1 MNPYEPPEYN
11 ERDKYEPPV
20 VDMTG
25 MMITF
30 TVFILLPIV
39 TAYVASLCMD

>member
-1 MNPYEPPEYN
+1 MNPYESPQHE
-11 ERDKYEPPV
+11 ERVKYVPPV

-30 TVFILLPIV
+30 TIFILLPIV

>member
-1 MNPYEPPEYN
+1 MNPYESPQYE
-11 ERDKYEPPV
+11 ERVKYVPPV

-30 TVFILLPIV
+30 TIFILLPIL
-39 TAYVASLCMD
+39 TAYVASLWMN